1 MNEPNTKNTKSSWLT
16 AEEVCS
22 ILNIC
27 LKTLKKRCLANQF
40 NYKLVKSGRKVQY
53 FISLSSL
60 PKGCQ
65 DRINNNSELNDETF
79 SDAPNWA
86 KIQVDKYLPI
96 LKACENLK
104 GQKLR
109 NFVDKLNKDNFDMP
123 TSYSMI
129 IKMRK
134 RYKEDGLAGLLA
146 KYGTNANKSSVRDE
160 DFEYF
165 KNLYLKEGAPSLRSC
180 WDLTLGHAMRNNP
193 YINRNT
199 FPSYMA
205 FKRKLDRT
213 IPMQSIV
220 LARYGQ
226 SAWNRKYGGYIE
238 RDYSNII
245 CGKVWVSDHAQ
256 IDVACMTEDGNVV
269 FPWVTAW
276 RDFKS
281 GKWLGW
287 LLQCGNPNSDHIFQT
302 FYYAADAYGLPEDV
316 IIDNGKDYRCKDF
329 AGGRQTINIETN
341 KSRTT
346 SMLDELDVQ
355 VHFALPYN
363 AQTKPIERDFLKIK
377 ELLSKHCI
385 GYRGGNVAERPE
397 VLSKEIK
404 SGKIMMFEQFKNI
417 FDDFVINV
425 LNKRPSQGK
434 VLQGLSPDELFNHE
448 AKEKITT
455 SRDALKLFCMRTSRN
470 FTVGRNGIKDNS
482 LGITYWADWM
492 ISKTGLKVYL
502 RRDVQDY
509 KEAWAFKADNEEFVG
524 KVKAVNAVAA
534 LHADKISKEEFKE
547 AMAIKKRNLKVAK
560 SYIRQTQNIPIEEQ
574 YENYKFAYNSVI
586 RDSEYN
592 PKISKLANTKM
603 DKAIQKAKTMEKVGK
618 QDLTMFIDDKKCVEN
633 ESLYLFET
641 DKILADEAKFAEGW
655 SRALASEPE
664 YMRAKVNENEVKWTT
679 CSKDSKF
686 QELKEASGGY

>member
-1 MNEPNTKNTKSSWLT
+1 MTEMKKQESELT
-16 AEEVCS
+16 WVDADSACK

-27 LKTLKKRCLANQF
+27 LKTLKKRCLANQL
-40 NYKLVKSGRKVQY
+40 NYKVVKAGRKVQY
-53 FISLSSL
+53 FVSLSSL
-60 PKGCQ
+60 PKGYQ
-65 DRINNNSELNDETF
+65 DSINNVFELSDDTF
-79 SDAPNWA
+79 SDSPEWA

-109 NFVDKLNKDNFDMP
+109 NFIDKLNKDNFDTP

-129 IKMRK
+129 IKMRR
-134 RYKEDGLAGLLA
+134 RYQEEGLGGLLA
-146 KYGTNANKSSVRDE
+146 KYGTNANKSTVREE
-160 DFEYF
+160 DFDYF

-180 WDLTLGHAMRNNP
+180 WELTLGHALKNNP
-193 YINRNT
+193 DISRIT
-199 FPSYMA
+199 FPSFMA
-205 FKRKLDRT
+205 FKRKLERT
-213 IPMQSIV
+213 VPLQSVV

-226 SAWNRKYGGYIE
+226 SAWNRKYGGYID
-238 RDYSNII
+238 RDYTNII

-287 LLQCGNPNSDHIFQT
+287 ILQTGNPNSDHIFQT
-302 FYYAADAYGLPEDV
+302 FYYAADTYGLPEDV
-316 IIDNGKDYRCKDF
+316 IIDNGKDYRSKDF
-329 AGGRQTINIETN
+329 AGGRQVIKIDNN

-346 SMLDELDVQ
+346 SMLDELNVQ

-385 GYRGGNVAERPE
+385 GYRGGNVVERPE
-397 VLSKEIK
+397 VLAKEIK
-404 SGKIMMFEQFKNI
+404 SGKIMQFEDFKRL

-455 SRDALKLFCMRTSRN
+455 SRDALKLFCMRTSRS

-492 ISKTGLKVYL
+492 ISNTGLKVYL
-502 RRDVQDY
+502 RRDIQDY

-524 KVKAVNAVAA
+524 KVKAVKAVAA

-574 YENYKFAYNSVI
+574 YENYKAVYNSI
-586 RDSEYN
+586 ISDSEYN
-592 PKISKLANTKM
+592 PKISKIANTKM
-603 DKAIQKAKTMEKVGK
+603 DKAIKKAKNMEKVGK
-618 QDLTMFIDDKKCVEN
+618 HDLTMFIDDKNTAEN

-641 DKILADEAKFAEGW
+641 DKILEEEF
-655 SRALASEPE
+655 
-664 YMRAKVNENEVKWTT
+664 
-679 CSKDSKF
+679 
-686 QELKEASGGY
+686 KEASGGY

>member
-1 MNEPNTKNTKSSWLT
+1 MSEMKIQESEQTWVDADSACK
-16 AEEVCS
+16 

-27 LKTLKKRCLANQF
+27 LKTLKKKCLANLY
-40 NYKLVKSGRKVQY
+40 NYKIVKSGKKVQY

-60 PKGCQ
+60 PKVYQNRTG
-65 DRINNNSELNDETF
+65 NNTEINDEVF

-86 KIQVDKYLPI
+86 KVQADKYIPI
-96 LKACENLK
+96 LKACAGIK

-109 NFVDKLNKDNFDMP
+109 NFVDKFNKENTDTP

-129 IKMRK
+129 IKMRR
-134 RYKEDGLAGLLA
+134 RYKEAGLGGLLA
-146 KYGTNANKSSVRDE
+146 KYGTNANKSTVREE

-180 WDLTLGHAMRNNP
+180 WDLTLGHALRNNP
-193 YINRNT
+193 NISRT
-199 FPSYMA
+199 VFPSFMA

-213 IPMQSIV
+213 TPLQSII

-226 SAWNRKYGGYIE
+226 SAWNRKYGSYID
-238 RDYSNII
+238 RDYEDII

-256 IDVACMTEDGNVV
+256 IDVACMTKDGDVV

-287 LLQCGNPNSDHIFQT
+287 LLQTGNPNSDHIFQT
-302 FYYAADAYGLPEDV
+302 FYYAAELYGLPEDV

-329 AGGRQTINIETN
+329 AGGRRVIKIKTN
-341 KSRTT
+341 QSRTT
-346 SMLDELDVQ
+346 SMLDELNLQ

-385 GYRGGNVAERPE
+385 GYRGGNVVERPE
-397 VLSKEIK
+397 VLAREIK
-404 SGKIMMFEQFKNI
+404 AGKIMQFEDFKKL

-434 VLQGLSPDELFNHE
+434 VLQGLAPDELFNHE

-470 FTVGRNGIKDNS
+470 FTIGRNGIRDREV
-482 LGITYWADWM
+482 GITYWADWM
-492 ISKTGLKVYL
+492 TSNTGLKVYL
-502 RRDVQDY
+502 RRDIQDY
-509 KEAWAFKADNEEFVG
+509 KEAWAFKVDNEEFVG
-524 KVKAVNAVAA
+524 KVKAVKAVAA

-547 AMAIKKRNLKVAK
+547 AMSIKKRNLKIAK
-560 SYIRQTQNIPIEEQ
+560 SYIKQTQNISIEEQ
-574 YENYKFAYNSVI
+574 YENYKAAYNSVI
-586 RDSEYN
+586 DNSEYN

-618 QDLTMFIDDKKCVEN
+618 QDLTMFIDDKKMTEN

-641 DKILADEAKFAEGW
+641 DKILED
-655 SRALASEPE
+655 
-664 YMRAKVNENEVKWTT
+664 
-679 CSKDSKF
+679 
-686 QELKEASGGY
+686 ELKEASCGY